1 WICSEQIRPQI
12 QAWVDSPYYQNNP
25 RGQHLVPKREVR
37 FLTDLD
43 AFTADELDHEPF
55 YAEFLRP
62 RGLGWCVGTS
72 IHAPSGDTL
81 VFSIEKA
88 HERGPVPPEIAAKL
102 DPLRPHL
109 ARAALLSA
117 RFGLERARATVEAL
131 NLIGLPAAVLAD
143 RGRVLAAN
151 QALVAYAPDIRIGAR
166 DRVGVANVRAH
177 ALFVDRKSVV

>member
-1 WICSEQIRPQI
+1 MHFDRLVDDIYEAAVIPEQWFGVLDELARIADAEGTLLFAAAPGEPRWICSEQIRPQM

-43 AFTADELDHEPF
+43 AFTAEQLDHDPF
-55 YAEFLRP
+55 YTEFLRP

-88 HERGPVPPEIAAKL
+88 HERARCRRKSQLSSIHCGRIL
-102 DPLRPHL
+102 L
-109 ARAALLSA
+109 ARRCWRRTSA
-117 RFGLERARATVEAL
+117 SSGRAR
-131 NLIGLPAAVLAD
+131 PS
-143 RGRVLAAN
+143 RR
-151 QALVAYAPDIRIGAR
+151 
-166 DRVGVANVRAH
+166 
-177 ALFVDRKSVV
+177 